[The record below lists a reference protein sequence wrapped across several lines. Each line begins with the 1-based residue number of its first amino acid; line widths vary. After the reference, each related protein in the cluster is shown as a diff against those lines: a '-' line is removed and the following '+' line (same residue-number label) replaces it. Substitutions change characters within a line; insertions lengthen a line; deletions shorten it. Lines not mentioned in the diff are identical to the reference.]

1 MIYLKNISDAQILM
15 IPRNG
20 GIVTGEMALVM
31 RNTTDLQETTLSVTD
46 LNTSGLYFN
55 LAVAL
60 PLGDRFADGEYQYS
74 LKNGNIQVSCGLLY
88 VGDLQSPSQHE
99 TTITYKQY
107 ESE

>member
-1 MIYLKNISDAQILM
+1 MIYLKNISDAQVLM

-20 GIVTGEMALVM
+20 GIVTGEMTLVM

-60 PLGDRFADGEYQYS
+60 PGGLADGEYQFS

>member
-20 GIVTGEMALVM
+20 GIVTGEMSLVM
-31 RNTTDLQETTLSVTD
+31 RNTTDLQETSLSVTD
-46 LNTSGLYFN
+46 LNTSGLYFD
-55 LAVAL
+55 LAVSL
-60 PLGDRFADGEYQYS
+60 PGGLADGEYQYS

>member
-20 GIVTGEMALVM
+20 GIVTGEMTLVM

-60 PLGDRFADGEYQYS
+60 PGGLADGEYQYS

-88 VGDLQSPSQHE
+88 VGDLQSLSQHE

>member
-20 GIVTGEMALVM
+20 GIMTGEMTLVM

-60 PLGDRFADGEYQYS
+60 PGGLADGEYQYS

>member
-1 MIYLKNISDAQILM
+1 MIYLKNISDAQVLM

-20 GIVTGEMALVM
+20 GIVTGEMTLVM
-31 RNTTDLQETTLSVTD
+31 RNTTDLQETTLYVTD

-55 LAVAL
+55 LAVTL
-60 PLGDRFADGEYQYS
+60 PGGLADGEYQYS

>member
-20 GIVTGEMALVM
+20 GIVTGEMTLVM
-31 RNTTDLQETTLSVTD
+31 INTTDLQETTLSVTD

-60 PLGDRFADGEYQYS
+60 PGGLADGEYQYS
-74 LKNGNIQVSCGLLY
+74 LKARNIQVSCGLLY

>member
-20 GIVTGEMALVM
+20 GIVTGEMTLVM
-31 RNTTDLQETTLSVTD
+31 RNTTDQQETTLSVTD
-46 LNTSGLYFN
+46 LNTSGHYYN

-60 PLGDRFADGEYQYS
+60 PDGVADGEYQYT
-74 LKNGNIQVSCGLLY
+74 LKDGNIQVSCGLLY
-88 VGDLQSPSQHE
+88 IGDLQSPSQHE

>member
-20 GIVTGEMALVM
+20 GIVTGKMTLLM

-60 PLGDRFADGEYQYS
+60 PGGLADGEYQYS
-74 LKNGNIQVSCGLLY
+74 LKDGNIQVSCGLLY

>member
-20 GIVTGEMALVM
+20 EIVTGEMALVM

-55 LAVAL
+55 IAVVL
-60 PLGDRFADGEYQYS
+60 PGGLADGEYQYS
-74 LKNGNIQVSCGLLY
+74 LKDGNIQVSCGLLY
-88 VGDLQSPSQHE
+88 IGDLQSPSQYA

>member
-1 MIYLKNISDAQILM
+1 MIYLKNILDAQILM

-20 GIVTGEMALVM
+20 GIVTGEMTLVI

-60 PLGDRFADGEYQYS
+60 PGGLADGEYQYS

>member
-20 GIVTGEMALVM
+20 EIVTGEMTLVM

-55 LAVAL
+55 LAISL
-60 PLGDRFADGEYQYS
+60 PGGLADGEYQYS
-74 LKNGNIQVSCGLLY
+74 RKNGNIQVSCGLLY

>member
-1 MIYLKNISDAQILM
+1 MIYLKNISDAQVLM

-20 GIVTGEMALVM
+20 SIVTGEMSLVM
-31 RNTTDLQETTLSVTD
+31 RNTTDQKETTLSVTD

-55 LAVAL
+55 IAVAL
-60 PLGDRFADGEYQYS
+60 PGGLADGAYQYTP
-74 LKNGNIQVSCGLLY
+74 KTGDIQVSCGILY
-88 VGDLQSPSQHE
+88 VGNLPSPSQHD

>member
-20 GIVTGEMALVM
+20 GIVTGEMTLVM
-31 RNTTDLQETTLSVTD
+31 RNTTDLQETTLPVTD
-46 LNTSGLYFN
+46 LNTSGIYFN

-60 PLGDRFADGEYQYS
+60 PGGLADGEYQYS

-99 TTITYKQY
+99 TTIIYKQY

>member
-31 RNTTDLQETTLSVTD
+31 RNTTDQQETTLSMTD

-60 PLGDRFADGEYQYS
+60 PGGLADGEYQYS
-74 LKNGNIQVSCGLLY
+74 LKDGNIQVSCGLLY

>member
-1 MIYLKNISDAQILM
+1 MIYLKNISDAQTLM

-20 GIVTGEMALVM
+20 EIVTGEMALVM
-31 RNTTDLQETTLSVTD
+31 RNTTDHQETTLSVTD

-55 LAVAL
+55 LAGAL
-60 PLGDRFADGEYQYS
+60 PGGLADGEYQYS
-74 LKNGNIQVSCGLLY
+74 LKDGNIQVSCGLLY

>member
-15 IPRNG
+15 IPRTG
-20 GIVTGEMALVM
+20 GIVTGEMSLIM
-31 RNTTDLQETTLSVTD
+31 RNTTDQQETTLSVTD

-60 PLGDRFADGEYQYS
+60 PGGLADGEYQYS
-74 LKNGNIQVSCGLLY
+74 LKDGNIQVSCGLLY

>member
-20 GIVTGEMALVM
+20 EIVTGEMTLVM

-60 PLGDRFADGEYQYS
+60 PGGLADGEYQYS

-88 VGDLQSPSQHE
+88 VGELQSPSQHE

>member
-1 MIYLKNISDAQILM
+1 MIYLKNISDAQTLM

-20 GIVTGEMALVM
+20 GIVTGEMSLVM
-31 RNTTDLQETTLSVTD
+31 RNTTDQQETTLPMTD

-60 PLGDRFADGEYQYS
+60 PGGLADGEYQYS
-74 LKNGNIQVSCGLLY
+74 LKDGNIQVSCGLLY
-88 VGDLQSPSQHE
+88 VGDLQSPSQHD

>member
-1 MIYLKNISDAQILM
+1 MIYLKNISDAQVLM

-20 GIVTGEMALVM
+20 GIMTGEMSLVM

-60 PLGDRFADGEYQYS
+60 PGGLADGEYQYS
-74 LKNGNIQVSCGLLY
+74 LKDGNIQVSCGLLY

>member
-20 GIVTGEMALVM
+20 GIVTGEMTLVM

-60 PLGDRFADGEYQYS
+60 PGGLADGEYEYS

>member
-20 GIVTGEMALVM
+20 GIVTGEMTLVM

-60 PLGDRFADGEYQYS
+60 PGGLADGEYQYS
-74 LKNGNIQVSCGLLY
+74 LKNGDIQVSCGILY
-88 VGDLQSPSQHE
+88 VGDLQSPRQHE

>member
-31 RNTTDLQETTLSVTD
+31 RNTTDLRETTLSVTD

-60 PLGDRFADGEYQYS
+60 PGGLADGEYQYS
-74 LKNGNIQVSCGLLY
+74 LKDGNIQLSCGLLY

>member
-1 MIYLKNISDAQILM
+1 MIYLKNISDAQVLM

-20 GIVTGEMALVM
+20 GIVTGEMALLM

-60 PLGDRFADGEYQYS
+60 PGGLADGEYQYS
-74 LKNGNIQVSCGLLY
+74 LKNGNIQVSCGILY

>member
-20 GIVTGEMALVM
+20 GIVTGEMSLVM
-31 RNTTDLQETTLSVTD
+31 RNTTDQQETTLSMTD

-60 PLGDRFADGEYQYS
+60 PGGLADGEYQYS
-74 LKNGNIQVSCGLLY
+74 LKDGNIQVSCGLLY
-88 VGDLQSPSQHE
+88 IGDLQSTSQHE

>member
-20 GIVTGEMALVM
+20 GIVTGEMTLVM

-55 LAVAL
+55 LAVSL
-60 PLGDRFADGEYQYS
+60 PGGLADGEYQYS
-74 LKNGNIQVSCGLLY
+74 LKDGNILVSCGLLY

>member
-20 GIVTGEMALVM
+20 EIVTGEISLVM
-31 RNTTDLQETTLSVTD
+31 RNTTDQQETTLSVTD

-60 PLGDRFADGEYQYS
+60 PGGLADGEYQYS
-74 LKNGNIQVSCGLLY
+74 LKGGDIQVSCGLLY

>member
-20 GIVTGEMALVM
+20 GIVTGEMSLVM

-55 LAVAL
+55 LAVSL
-60 PLGDRFADGEYQYS
+60 PGGLADGEYQYS
-74 LKNGNIQVSCGLLY
+74 LKNGNIQVCCGLLY

>member
-20 GIVTGEMALVM
+20 EIVTGEMSLVM
-31 RNTTDLQETTLSVTD
+31 RNTTDQQETTLSVTD

-55 LAVAL
+55 IAVVL
-60 PLGDRFADGEYQYS
+60 PGGLADGEYQYS
-74 LKNGNIQVSCGLLY
+74 LKDGNIQVSCGLLY
-88 VGDLQSPSQHE
+88 IGDLQSPSQHK

>member
-20 GIVTGEMALVM
+20 EIVTGEMSLVM
-31 RNTTDLQETTLSVTD
+31 RNTTDQQKTTLSVTD

-60 PLGDRFADGEYQYS
+60 PGGLANGEYQYS

>member
-20 GIVTGEMALVM
+20 GIVAGEMALVM
-31 RNTTDLQETTLSVTD
+31 RNTTDLKETTLSVTD
-46 LNTSGLYFN
+46 LNTSGHYFN

-60 PLGDRFADGEYQYS
+60 PGGLADGEYQYS
-74 LKNGNIQVSCGLLY
+74 LKDGSIQVSCGLLY
-88 VGDLQSPSQHE
+88 VGDLQSPSQHD

>member
-1 MIYLKNISDAQILM
+1 MIYFKNISDAKILM

-20 GIVTGEMALVM
+20 EIVTGEMALVM

-55 LAVAL
+55 LALAL
-60 PLGDRFADGEYQYS
+60 RGGLADGEYQYS

>member
-20 GIVTGEMALVM
+20 SIVTGEMSLVM
-31 RNTTDLQETTLSVTD
+31 RNTTDQKETTLSVTD

-55 LAVAL
+55 IAVAL
-60 PLGDRFADGEYQYS
+60 PGGLADGEYQYS
-74 LKNGNIQVSCGLLY
+74 LKNGNIQVSCGILY
-88 VGDLQSPSQHE
+88 VGNLQSPSQHE

>member
-1 MIYLKNISDAQILM
+1 MIYLKNISDAQLLM

-20 GIVTGEMALVM
+20 DIVTGAMALVM
-31 RNTTDLQETTLSVTD
+31 RNPTAHQETTLSVTD

-55 LAVAL
+55 IAVAL
-60 PLGDRFADGEYQYS
+60 SGGLADGEYQYS

>member
-20 GIVTGEMALVM
+20 GIVTGEMTLVM
-31 RNTTDLQETTLSVTD
+31 RSTTDLQETTLSVTD

-60 PLGDRFADGEYQYS
+60 PGGLADGEYQYS

>member
-20 GIVTGEMALVM
+20 GIVTGEMTLVM
-31 RNTTDLQETTLSVTD
+31 RNTTDLQEITLSVTD

-60 PLGDRFADGEYQYS
+60 PGGLADGEYQYS
-74 LKNGNIQVSCGLLY
+74 LKDGNIQVSCGLIY

>member
-1 MIYLKNISDAQILM
+1 MIYLTNISDAQILM
-15 IPRNG
+15 IPKNG
-20 GIVTGEMALVM
+20 GIVTGEMSLVL
-31 RNTTDLQETTLSVTD
+31 RNTTDQQETTLSVTD

-60 PLGDRFADGEYQYS
+60 PEGIADGEYQYT

-88 VGDLQSPSQHE
+88 IGDLQSPSQYE
-99 TTITYKQY
+99 RTITYQQY

>member
-20 GIVTGEMALVM
+20 GIVTGEMTLVM

-60 PLGDRFADGEYQYS
+60 PGGLADGEYQYS
-74 LKNGNIQVSCGLLY
+74 LKNGNIQMSCGLLY

>member
-20 GIVTGEMALVM
+20 GIVTGEMTLVM

-60 PLGDRFADGEYQYS
+60 PGGLADGEYQYS
-74 LKNGNIQVSCGLLY
+74 LMDGNIQVSCGLLY